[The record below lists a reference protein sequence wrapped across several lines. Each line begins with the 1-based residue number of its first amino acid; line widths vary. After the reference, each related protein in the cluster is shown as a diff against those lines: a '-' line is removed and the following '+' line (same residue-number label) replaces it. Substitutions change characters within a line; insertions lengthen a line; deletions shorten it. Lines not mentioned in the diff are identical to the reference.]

1 MRRAR
6 QVRIAV
12 ATLAAALLMPAAAK
26 AELQVKPFVGL
37 SFAAST
43 TLVDPNSGS
52 DSRHLA
58 VGVSG
63 VYLGEMFGVEAE
75 VSQVSGFFQRGGKG
89 LVVRSGVNTVTGSVI
104 IAMPR
109 RLSEYSLRPYA
120 AVGFGLLH
128 ARTDSALQGLFD
140 VTSNMGALSL
150 GGGATGFLTQ
160 RVGLGW
166 DLRYF
171 RRVTGGPKESGVS
184 FGAPKL
190 SFWRAY
196 MSIVVR

>member
-1 MRRAR
+1 MARAR
-6 QVRIAV
+6 LVRIA
-12 ATLAAALLMPAAAK
+12 LAALVAALVTPAAAS
-26 AELQVKPFVGL
+26 AELQVKPFLGV

-43 TLVDPNSGS
+43 TLVDPNSGQ
-52 DSRHLA
+52 DSRHLV
-58 VGVSG
+58 VGASA
-63 VYLGEMFGVEAE
+63 VYLGEVFGVEAE
-75 VSQVSGFFQRGGKG
+75 VSQISGFFQRGDKG

-104 IAMPR
+104 VALPR

-120 AVGFGLLH
+120 VAGFGLMH
-128 ARTDSALQGLFD
+128 ARTDTALEGLFD
-140 VTSNMGALSL
+140 VTSNMGALNL

-171 RRVTGGPKESGVS
+171 RRVSGGPKEAGVT
-184 FGAPKL
+184 FGNPQL

>member
-1 MRRAR
+1 M
-6 QVRIAV
+6 RIAV
-12 ATLAAALLMPAAAK
+12 LSVTAPLLVAPAAR

-37 SFAAST
+37 SFGAST

-58 VGVSG
+58 LGVSA
-63 VYLGEMFGVEAE
+63 VYLGDIFGVEAE
-75 VSQVSGFFQRGGKG
+75 ATTISGFFQRGGKG
-89 LVVRSGVNTVTGSVI
+89 LVVRSGVGTVTGSVVV
-104 IAMPR
+104 AMPR
-109 RLSEYSLRPYA
+109 RVSEYSLRPYA
-120 AVGFGLLH
+120 VVGFGWLH

-140 VTSNMGALSL
+140 VTSNMGAVNV
-150 GGGATGFLTQ
+150 GGGATGFLTD
-160 RVGLGW
+160 RFGLSW

-184 FGAPKL
+184 FGAAHL